1 MAEIDPTDRDAL
13 VALLDGEIE
22 PDTGEAIIAR
32 LGGDAALRDQ
42 FARLERSGQG
52 IRPAFDFLLDTAPI
66 ERLDA
71 ILDRAIA
78 DQAPPRAPVQEPV
91 RRKPWPLFRIALAP
105 VLTAVIAGIAGIWI
119 GYAVLGA
126 PSSGPPETWREA
138 VAEYWRLT
146 TPDTLAI
153 EPTADHAARQLQLA
167 AERLGLPLAMQNVAL
182 PDASFRG
189 ATIFDFAGR
198 PLAQIAYLNRDGEPI
213 AFCLI
218 TDPNKRETPPTAIV
232 VDGFNVVHWASGGF
246 ARMLIGRVPEETL
259 KRYAALLI
267 DNAG

>member
-1 MAEIDPTDRDAL
+1 MSETDSSDRDVL

-22 PDTGEAIIAR
+22 PDASEAIIAR
-32 LGGDAALRDQ
+32 LGDDAALRDR
-42 FARLERSGQG
+42 FARLERGGQG
-52 IRPAFDFLLDTAPI
+52 VRPAFDSLMSSAPLD
-66 ERLDA
+66 RLDA

-78 DQAPPRAPVQEPV
+78 ETDPPKATGPLV
-91 RRKPWPLFRIALAP
+91 RDRRPWQLLRFALAP
-105 VLTAVIAGIAGIWI
+105 ALAAIVAGLAGLWI
-119 GYAVLGA
+119 GYASFNTPA
-126 PSSGPPETWREA
+126 GPPETWREA

-153 EPTADHAARQLQLA
+153 EPTADHAARELQLA
-167 AERLGLPLAMQNVAL
+167 GERLGLPLAMQNVTL

-189 ATIFDFAGR
+189 ASIFDFAGR
-198 PLAQIAYLNRDGEPI
+198 PLTQIAYLNRGGEPI

-232 VDGFNVVHWASGGF
+232 MDGFNVVHWASGGY

-267 DNAG
+267 DKTG